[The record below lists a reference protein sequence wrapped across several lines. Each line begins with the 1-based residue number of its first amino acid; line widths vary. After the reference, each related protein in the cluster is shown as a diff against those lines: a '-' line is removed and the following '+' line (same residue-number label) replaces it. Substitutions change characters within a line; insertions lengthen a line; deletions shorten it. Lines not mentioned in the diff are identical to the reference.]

1 MFYNSNIRVTPNPYK
16 RKKNSNQYLERD
28 KIHVHHNMSTRNTY
42 YISCAIRLHF
52 QYKQDRSLLL
62 QYILQRLQNLY
73 LNPLAPFYIFLP
85 FSILSGT
92 SVVGLNDGDVLFNG
106 VGNAVGEY
114 EGNSVGLDEC
124 TFEGLSDGA
133 STHLLFCLLQT

>member
-1 MFYNSNIRVTPNPYK
+1 MTSFPVQAGSVFATAIHSSTVTKPLPK
-16 RKKNSNQYLERD
+16 SFGK
-28 KIHVHHNMSTRNTY
+28 V
-42 YISCAIRLHF
+42 LHF
-52 QYKQDRSLLL
+52 
-62 QYILQRLQNLY
+62 
-73 LNPLAPFYIFLP
+73 LP
-85 FSILSGT
+85 SSILSGT

-133 STHLLFCLLQT
+133 STHLLLRLLQT